1 MLTLEIILVLLAAS
15 AALEMVARKI
25 HVPRPTLLV
34 AGGVLLAL
42 IPGIPQ
48 IGLDPDLLFL
58 LFIPPLLY
66 WTAFNTSLRDLRT
79 NFRAI
84 GLLAIAL
91 VIVTMCGVAIVA
103 HALIPN
109 LPWSAA
115 FVLGAIVSPPDAVA
129 VSAITERLHLSRRIT
144 AILQGEGLLNDA
156 TALVAYRMAVAAV
169 VSGVFSPKSA
179 ALQLIVAAA
188 GGVAIGVAVGWLII
202 FVRSRIENFPLVEN
216 TVSLLTPFIAYI
228 PAEHAGASGVLS
240 VVTVGLYIARQGPRT
255 ISART
260 RLQAFSIWQM
270 LAFIFEGLIF
280 IITGLELRNVTTAVR
295 LFGLEKTIAYGLI
308 ISATCIVIRLI
319 WTFPSAYLPLIPLKK
334 RRKKIDWPP
343 WQGVAFVGWA
353 GIRGADSLVIAL
365 ALPLMTAA
373 HHPFPKR
380 HLIIFITFVVILVS
394 LIVQG
399 ISLEP
404 LIRLLRLPTDDA
416 SQAEEREARR
426 LVAEAGV
433 RGLEKIK
440 SNDKLTR
447 RIVKDLRERHSHRAH
462 RYGESRDAEVA
473 HDREEREEYRRLRR
487 QMIDA
492 ERRELIRLR
501 DHGKIG
507 DDVLRRV
514 QRDLDLEETL
524 LDESSEVQAL
534 GGEAAEQTEP

>member
-1 MLTLEIILVLLAAS
+1 MITLEIILVLLAAS
-15 AALEMVARKI
+15 AALEMLARKI

-48 IGLDPDLLFL
+48 IKLDPDLLFL

-79 NFRAI
+79 NLRAI
-84 GLLAIAL
+84 GLLAVAL

-103 HALIPN
+103 HALISD

-129 VSAITERLHLSRRIT
+129 VSAITERLHLARQIT

-156 TALVAYRMAVAAV
+156 TALVAYR
-169 VSGVFSPKSA
+169 
-179 ALQLIVAAA
+179 
-188 GGVAIGVAVGWLII
+188 VAVGWLII

-216 TVSLLTPFIAYI
+216 TISLLTPFIAYI
-228 PAEHAGASGVLS
+228 PAEHAGPSGVLS
-240 VVTVGLYIARQGPRT
+240 VVTVGLYVARQGPRT
-255 ISART
+255 ISAST
-260 RLQAFSIWQM
+260 RLQALSIWRM
-270 LAFIFEGLIF
+270 LEFIFEGLIF

-295 LFGLEKTIAYGLI
+295 LFGLERTIEYGLI
-308 ISATCIVIRLI
+308 VSATCIVIRLA
-319 WTFPSAYLPLIPLKK
+319 WTFPSAYLPRILLKK
-334 RRKKIDWPP
+334 LGKKTDWPP
-343 WQGVAFVGWA
+343 WQAVTFVGWA

-373 HHPFPKR
+373 QHPFPKR

-426 LVAEAGV
+426 LVAEAGL
-433 RGLEKIK
+433 RRLEKLK
-440 SNDKLTR
+440 SDDKLTR
-447 RIVKDLRERHSHRAH
+447 RIAKDLRERHSHRAH
-462 RYGESRDAEVA
+462 RYGESSDAEVA
-473 HDREEREEYRRLRR
+473 IDRQEREEYRRLRR
-487 QMIDA
+487 EMINA

-501 DHGKIG
+501 DQGKIG
-507 DDVLRRV
+507 DDVL
-514 QRDLDLEETL
+514 
-524 LDESSEVQAL
+524 
-534 GGEAAEQTEP
+534 